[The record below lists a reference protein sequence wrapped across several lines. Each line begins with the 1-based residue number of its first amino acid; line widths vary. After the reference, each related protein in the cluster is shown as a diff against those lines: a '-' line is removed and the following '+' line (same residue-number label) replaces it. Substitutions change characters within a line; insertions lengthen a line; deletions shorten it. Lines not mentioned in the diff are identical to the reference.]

1 MRDAA
6 VAVGSKS
13 VREDGINDAL
23 LLACLLLAQ
32 ERQKCSEADDKP
44 RASQAT
50 VNELALECPLAIVVC
65 VR

>member
-1 MRDAA
+1 MRDA
-6 VAVGSKS
+6 AVGSKS

-23 LLACLLLAQ
+23 LLACLLAQ

>member
-6 VAVGSKS
+6 AAVGSKS
-13 VREDGINDAL
+13 VREDGIND
-23 LLACLLLAQ
+23 ACLLLAQ

-50 VNELALECPLAIVVC
+50 VNELALKCPLAIVVC

>member
-1 MRDAA
+1 M
-6 VAVGSKS
+6 
-13 VREDGINDAL
+13 REDGINDAL
-23 LLACLLLAQ
+23 LHACLLAQ